1 MARVRDVGRNPETS
15 LVQSAAVANIKSQ
28 IKRNRQNDRRR
39 VRNKAIRTELKTYT
53 KKVRTAAAE
62 GDDETAGSDLA
73 VAIRQLDKAASK
85 GVMHKRA
92 AARKKSRLSRA
103 VSSASSG

>member
-1 MARVRDVGRNPETS
+1 M
-15 LVQSAAVANIKSQ
+15 ANIKSQ
-28 IKRNRQNDRRR
+28 IKRNLQNERRR

-62 GDDETAGSDLA
+62 SDAETVGYDLA

-103 VSSASSG
+103 ARTASAG